1 MTIQELADKVSEM
14 GFFVKFF
21 AGSQET
27 YVYTDDVDHG
37 KLVIIYEEPGMFNT
51 NHYDFGNI
59 PSMEKRRNLLGLI
72 VKYSLT
78 MPWLREAYA
87 E

>member
-1 MTIQELADKVSEM
+1 MTLEEFTTIIEKM

-21 AGSQET
+21 NGSNET
-27 YVYTDDVDHG
+27 YIYKDDVDRE
-37 KLVIIYEEPGMFNT
+37 KIAVLYEEPGMFNT
-51 NHYDFGNI
+51 NYYDFGNI
-59 PSMEKRRNLLGLI
+59 PSMEKREKLLGII
-72 VKYSLT
+72 VEYSLT

>member
-1 MTIQELADKVSEM
+1 MTLEEFNTIIEKM

-21 AGSQET
+21 NGSNET
-27 YVYTDDVDHG
+27 YIYKDDVDRE
-37 KLVIIYEEPGMFNT
+37 KIAVVYEEPGMFNT
-51 NHYDFGNI
+51 NHYCFGNI
-59 PSMEKRRNLLGLI
+59 SSMETRRNLLGLI

>member
-1 MTIQELADKVSEM
+1 MTFDELTKKAAEM
-14 GFFVKFF
+14 HLSVRFF
-21 AGSQET
+21 ASSQET
-27 YVYTDDVDHG
+27 YVYIDDVDHG

-51 NHYDFGNI
+51 NHYCFGNI
-59 PSMEKRRNLLGLI
+59 SSMETRRNLLGLI

>member
-1 MTIQELADKVSEM
+1 MTFDELTKKAAEM
-14 GFFVKFF
+14 HLSVRFF

-51 NHYDFGNI
+51 NHYCFGNI
-59 PSMEKRRNLLGLI
+59 SSMETRRNLLGLI
-72 VKYSLT
+72 VKYSLA

>member
-27 YVYTDDVDHG
+27 YFYTDDVDHG
-37 KLVIIYEEPGMFNT
+37 KFVIIYKEPGMFNT
-51 NHYDFGNI
+51 NHYCFGNI
-59 PSMEKRRNLLGLI
+59 SSMETRRNLLGLI

>member
-59 PSMEKRRNLLGLI
+59 PSMEKREKLLGII
-72 VKYSLT
+72 VEYSLT
-78 MPWLREAYA
+78 MPWLREADKV
-87 E
+87 

>member
-1 MTIQELADKVSEM
+1 MTFDELTKKAAEM
-14 GFFVKFF
+14 HLSVKFF
-21 AGSQET
+21 NGSNET
-27 YVYTDDVDHG
+27 YIYKDDVDRE
-37 KLVIIYEEPGMFNT
+37 KIAVVYEEPGMFNT
-51 NHYDFGNI
+51 NHYCFGNI
-59 PSMEKRRNLLGLI
+59 SSMETRRNLLGLI

>member
-1 MTIQELADKVSEM
+1 MTLEEFTTIIEKM

>member
-21 AGSQET
+21 SGSNET
-27 YVYTDDVDHG
+27 YIYKDDVDRE
-37 KLVIIYEEPGMFNT
+37 KIAVVYEEPGMFNT

-59 PSMEKRRNLLGLI
+59 PSMGKREKLLGII
-72 VKYSLT
+72 VEYSLT
-78 MPWLREAYA
+78 MPWLRETDKV
-87 E
+87 